1 MPRLDGRTALITGA
15 TSGIGLA
22 AARAFVREGA
32 RVALCARDGKKA
44 TTLAAELGPGN
55 FGIGMD
61 VSDIASI
68 AAGTRNADALL
79 GGIDIVFANAGITR
93 FKPFSDWTGEDF
105 DTLFATNTK
114 GQFFT
119 VQKAAP
125 FMRDGG
131 VVILTGS
138 IAARTGQ
145 PNMALYSASKAAS
158 ASLAKALS
166 ADLLPR
172 RIRVFCLSPG
182 PTRTAVFTS
191 DGPFA
196 DAAEKALETVSA
208 RVPVGR
214 AADPQ
219 EQAEVVLFLA
229 SDASSFMLGTEIVV
243 DGGKS
248 QL

>member
-1 MPRLDGRTALITGA
+1 MLRLAGKTALITGG

-22 AARAFVREGA
+22 AARSFVREGA
-32 RVALCARDGKKA
+32 RVALCARDGRKA
-44 TTLAAELGPGN
+44 EALAAELGPGN
-55 FGIGMD
+55 VGVGMD
-61 VSDIASI
+61 VSDLGSI
-68 AAGTRNADALL
+68 AVGAALAAERL
-79 GGIDIVFANAGITR
+79 GGIDIVFANAGVTV
-93 FKPFSDWTGEDF
+93 FKPFADWTGEDF
-105 DTLFATNTK
+105 DKLFAVNTK

-119 VQKAAP
+119 VQKAEP

-138 IAARTGQ
+138 IAAKTGQ
-145 PNMALYSASKAAS
+145 PNMALYSASKAS
-158 ASLAKALS
+158 ALALAKAIS

-182 PTRTAVFTS
+182 PTKTAVFTS
-191 DGPFA
+191 AGPFA
-196 DAAEKALETVSA
+196 DGADKALATVQA
-208 RVPVGR
+208 RVPIGR
-214 AADPQ
+214 AADPS

-229 SDASSFMLGTEIVV
+229 SDDSSFMLGTEIVV

>member
-1 MPRLDGRTALITGA
+1 MPVLDGKTALITGG

-32 RVALCARDGKKA
+32 RVAICARDAGKA
-44 TTLAAELGPGN
+44 EALAAELGPRNIGL
-55 FGIGMD
+55 GMD
-61 VSDIASI
+61 VSSIASI
-68 AAGTRNADALL
+68 SAGAIKASETL
-79 GGIDIVFANAGITR
+79 GGLDIVFANAGITI
-93 FKPFSDWTGEDF
+93 FKPLAEWTEADF
-105 DTLFATNTK
+105 DALFDTNAK

-125 FMRDGG
+125 LMRDGG

-138 IAARTGQ
+138 IAAKTGQ
-145 PNMALYSASKAAS
+145 PNMALYGASKAVS
-158 ASLAKALS
+158 HSLAKTLS

-196 DAAEKALETVSA
+196 DPDAALAAVSV
-208 RVPVGR
+208 RVPIGR
-214 AADPQ
+214 AADPS
-219 EQAEVVLFLA
+219 EQAEVALFLA

>member
-1 MPRLDGRTALITGA
+1 MRLAGKTALITGG

-22 AARAFVREGA
+22 TAHVLAREGA
-32 RVALCARDGKKA
+32 RVAICARDGAKA
-44 TTLAAELGPGN
+44 AALARELGPAHV
-55 FGIGMD
+55 GIGMD
-61 VSDIASI
+61 VTDIASI
-68 AAGTRNADALL
+68 EAGATLASQHF
-79 GGIDIVFANAGITR
+79 GPIDIVFANAGITV
-93 FKPFSDWTGEDF
+93 FKPFAEWTGDDF
-105 DTLFATNTK
+105 DHLFAVNTK

-125 FMRDGG
+125 LMSDGG

-138 IAARTGQ
+138 IAAKTGQ
-145 PNMALYSASKAAS
+145 PNMALYSASKAPAL
-158 ASLAKALS
+158 SLAKALS

-172 RIRVFCLSPG
+172 CIRVFCLSPG
-182 PTRTAVFTS
+182 PTRTAVFTPE
-191 DGPFA
+191 GPFA
-196 DAAEKALETVSA
+196 ENADKVLETVAS
-208 RVPVGR
+208 RVPIGR
-214 AADPQ
+214 TADAA

>member
-1 MPRLDGRTALITGA
+1 MRLAGKTALITGG

-22 AARAFVREGA
+22 AARTFVREGA

-44 TTLAAELGPGN
+44 QALAAELGPGSV
-55 FGIGMD
+55 GVHMD
-61 VSDIASI
+61 VSDLDSI
-68 AAGTRNADALL
+68 AAGAVLASEAL
-79 GGIDIVFANAGITR
+79 GGIDIVFANAGITV
-93 FKPFSDWTGEDF
+93 FKPFADWTGEDF
-105 DTLFATNTK
+105 DKLFAVNTK

-125 FMRDGG
+125 FMRDCG

-138 IAARTGQ
+138 IAAKTGQ
-145 PNMALYSASKAAS
+145 PNMALYAASKGPALA
-158 ASLAKALS
+158 LAKAIS
-166 ADLLPR
+166 ADLLSR

-182 PTRTAVFTS
+182 PTKTAVFTS
-191 DGPFA
+191 EGPFA
-196 DAAEKALETVSA
+196 NGAEKALATVQA
-208 RVPVGR
+208 RVPIGR
-214 AADPQ
+214 AADPS
-219 EQAEVVLFLA
+219 EQAEVALFLA

>member
-1 MPRLDGRTALITGA
+1 MSRLAGKTALITGG

-22 AARAFVREGA
+22 SAFAFVREGA
-32 RVALCARDGKKA
+32 QVAICARDGGKA
-44 TTLAAELGPGN
+44 AALAAELGPGN
-55 FGIGMD
+55 YGFGVD
-61 VSDIASI
+61 VADLASI
-68 AAGTRNADALL
+68 ADCAAQASEKL
-79 GGIDIVFANAGITR
+79 GGIDIVFANAGRTI
-93 FKPFSDWTGEDF
+93 FKPFADWTGEDF
-105 DTLFATNTK
+105 DALFAVNTK

-131 VVILTGS
+131 VAILTGS
-138 IAARTGQ
+138 IAAKTGQ

-158 ASLAKALS
+158 LALAKALS

-182 PTRTAVFTS
+182 PTKTGIFAS
-191 DGPFA
+191 DGPFGDNA
-196 DAAEKALETVSA
+196 DEALATVQA
-208 RVPVGR
+208 RVPIGR
-214 AADPQ
+214 AADPS

-229 SDASSFMLGTEIVV
+229 SDDSSFMLGAEIVV